1 MSIFYSLVHLPM
13 SSLEINLEK
22 VEPETAHHDKKSFE
36 PPKCCTQFGQ
46 KVRWQSEIEDVHM
59 TMLLRGYSCMIQ
71 IARFREQRWTQR
83 AQCPQLQSITPHIL
97 SAAEFPQSCSLCSPQ
112 CFPMNC
118 VVLPQRLWQV
128 CSSSCVGIFYPLLSI
143 SGFST
148 HSTFSNFR
156 T

>member
-36 PPKCCTQFGQ
+36 PPKCCTQFVQ

-97 SAAEFPQSCSLCSPQ
+97 SAAEFPQYCSLCLYNAS
-112 CFPMNC
+112 NELRR
-118 VVLPQRLWQV
+118 VATAAVAGVLM
-128 CSSSCVGIFYPLLSI
+128 SSCVGISILHLWIFYPLHL
-143 SGFST
+143 FQ
-148 HSTFSNFR
+148 FSNLK
-156 T
+156 